1 MQFLVIQFQLSVPM
15 NVFLRINYTY
25 LMFLSLSFL
34 NMYTRKKRNTIFC
47 LYYHQVLPPTTTTTP
62 PPTNYYNIINIII
75 IIIFK

>member
-34 NMYTRKKRNTIFC
+34 NMYTRKKRNTIFFVYTTK
-47 LYYHQVLPPTTTTTP
+47 YYHRP
-62 PPTNYYNIINIII
+62 PPPHHHHQQIIII